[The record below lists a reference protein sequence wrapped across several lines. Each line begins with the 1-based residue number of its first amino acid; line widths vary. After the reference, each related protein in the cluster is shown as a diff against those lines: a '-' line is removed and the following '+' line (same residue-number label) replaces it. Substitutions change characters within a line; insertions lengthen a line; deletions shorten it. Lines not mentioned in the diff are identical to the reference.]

1 MDVDVLA
8 RLRAG
13 DERAFAELVERY
25 HVRLRRFAGSF
36 GARGELAE
44 DIAQETWLALLRGLD
59 RFEGRSSLRTWLF
72 QICANRAR
80 SMAARE
86 QRVIP
91 VDPEQFGP
99 DHAWPDQPWQQDD
112 TYMYG
117 YDQSAQME
125 HTGLAGRAGEPEQPD
140 LSADAALAGRIRVAL
155 TKLAHAQ
162 RQVVTL
168 RDAQGMTSEQVCEL
182 LSITEANQRVLL
194 HRGRVRIRTLLSEGR
209 V

>member
-91 VDPEQFGP
+91 VDPDQFGP
-99 DHAWPDQPWQQDD
+99 DHAWPDQPWQQDGN
-112 TYMYG
+112 TYAYEVG
-117 YDQSAQME
+117 YEQSAQIE
-125 HTGLAGRAGEPEQPD
+125 HISQAGQPELTP
-140 LSADAALAGRIRVAL
+140 DAALAGRIKVAL
-155 TKLAHAQ
+155 TKLALAQ

-182 LSITEANQRVLL
+182 LSISEANQRVLL
-194 HRGRVRIRTLLSEGR
+194 HRGRVRIRALLSEGR